1 MAKKRLVIGLTGSF
15 GSGKSTVGRI
25 LKRLGAKRVID
36 TDRLAHEVFRPNHQ
50 IGKKVKSLFNI
61 KGSFSRKAVAKE
73 VFSNPRKRKQLEA
86 LVHPYVYRRV
96 RSELKRIRQGIVVLA
111 GAQNIEKRLKHSGF
125 KPKEVRLRLKAQ
137 LPEPEKKRR
146 SDYYILNTGSKNS
159 LIQKTKLIW
168 EKLTANPSLR
178 AKRSNLRDCFVV
190 PYGTPRNDD

>member
-86 LVHPYVYRRV
+86 LVHPYVYRRGW
-96 RSELKRIRQGIVVLA
+96 SALKTIWPGGL
-111 GAQNIEKRLKHSGF
+111 GF
-125 KPKEVRLRLKAQ
+125 
-137 LPEPEKKRR
+137 
-146 SDYYILNTGSKNS
+146 
-159 LIQKTKLIW
+159 
-168 EKLTANPSLR
+168 
-178 AKRSNLRDCFVV
+178 
-190 PYGTPRNDD
+190 